1 LHSIAISS
9 DEVEIPVRT
18 MISFLRFRVAVIVQ
32 ISRIFPRA
40 VQLLQ
45 AVSLL
50 LGGRDQ
56 LLRLDLQ
63 LK

>member
-1 LHSIAISS
+1 
-9 DEVEIPVRT
+9 

-50 LGGRDQ
+50 LSGRDQ

>member
-50 LGGRDQ
+50 LSGRDQ